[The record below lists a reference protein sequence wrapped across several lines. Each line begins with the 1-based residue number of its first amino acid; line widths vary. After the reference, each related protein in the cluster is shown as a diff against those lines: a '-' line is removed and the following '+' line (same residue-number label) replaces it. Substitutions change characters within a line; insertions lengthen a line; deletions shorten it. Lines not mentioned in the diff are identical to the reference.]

1 MRFAKA
7 IQLGL
12 MALAGAGC
20 NPGDFDTALEKAP
33 VVAFDTGAAPLV
45 LPLSSPSSGG
55 TVAARML
62 VSRKDKAYLAIAD
75 YDKDGKVTLHQA
87 TDSDL
92 GNLGNVPVHSAASL
106 GPNGPIL
113 LGTPSYGMN
122 GVDTAPGRV
131 ALMTLAPL
139 PDGTSSFSIQPTLQ
153 KSEHYGIAVAAGKV
167 TGDPASPGEFVVVS
181 NDTVQLLGADART
194 PIAST
199 SCAAVQLYDPTAGTY
214 GYRPVA
220 VADFFAGGGDEIAL
234 SGFGHVVFV
243 QYDRTTASL
252 VCLPKALSQGTMVN
266 FGAAM
271 VAADFDGDGS
281 MDLAV
286 GTPPDRVFVY
296 YGPLDTAGDFVTIGS
311 AGSSSFGKQVAA
323 IRKPAGARLMV
334 ADATAFANGR
344 SGGGK
349 AMLLDVVRGASA
361 DAAAITW
368 TTLFDSSDDAPSGV
382 FGDSLG
388 SLEFNTQTCSVG
400 GGPNPVPWASS
411 GSSVLT
417 YFNYPGSPGDLRCS
431 K

>member
-1 MRFAKA
+1 MRFVKA
-7 IQLGL
+7 LNFGL
-12 MALAGAGC
+12 MVAAVGAGC
-20 NPGDFDTALEKAP
+20 NPNDFDTALDKAP
-33 VVAFDTGAAPLV
+33 VVAFDTGSAPVV
-45 LPLSSPSSGG
+45 LPLSSPTTGS
-55 TVAARML
+55 VAARML

-75 YDKDGKVTLHQA
+75 YDTNGKVTLHQA
-87 TDSDL
+87 TDSDI

-113 LGTPSYGMN
+113 LGTPSYGAT
-122 GVDTAPGRV
+122 GSETAPGRV

-139 PDGTSSFSIQPTLQ
+139 ADGTSSFSIQPTLQ
-153 KSEHYGIAVAAGKV
+153 KSEHYGIAVGAGSV
-167 TGDPASPGEFVVVS
+167 TGDPASLGEFVVAS
-181 NDTVQLLGADART
+181 NDTVQLLSADART

-199 SCAAVQLYDPTAGTY
+199 SCQAVLLYDPNGGNY
-214 GYRPVA
+214 GFRPMA

-243 QYDRTTASL
+243 QYDRTTGSL
-252 VCLPKALSQGTMVN
+252 VCLPKLLSQGTMVS
-266 FGAAM
+266 FGASL
-271 VAADFDGDGS
+271 VAADFDGDGN

-286 GTPPDRVFVY
+286 GAPPDRVFVY
-296 YGPLDTAGDFVTIGS
+296 YGPLDTAGDFITIGS

-323 IRKPAGARLMV
+323 MRKPAGTRLMV
-334 ADATAFANGR
+334 ADATAFSNGR

-361 DAAAITW
+361 DAATITW
-368 TTLFDSSDDAPSGV
+368 ATLFDSSDDAPAGV

-388 SLEFNTQTCSVG
+388 SLEFNTQLCSAG

-417 YFNYPGSPGDLRCS
+417 YFNYPGSTGDLRCGN
-431 K
+431 